1 MTYYQLLQQ
10 RREALKLTIQDVA
23 DQTRLAPQYL
33 QAIENNDLRIFNN
46 DYDFI
51 RSFIQS
57 YCDAIGVNY
66 AAVSAEVESNIQAYA
81 SATAAPTAPQRQVRK
96 KRQTPKRKSSSST
109 LYNIYRNLM
118 RSKNARVYQLIA
130 LAVSMILVLSMINL
144 VLTFSAN
151 RKAAAEEQARQAEI
165 AKKEAE
171 TQKLAEKKKA
181 AEKKKEIAIEN
192 TDKENNVFELSNVL
206 EGTGKLNFSI
216 TMPEESTV
224 VFYINDELVD
234 DAIDSVTDETFKKT
248 ISVDQPCT
256 VQLEIG
262 NYKNNKIKI
271 NGKTVKFSKASWNEG
286 SPAVMYFD
294 IVGEAKTDDEE
305 GTEEEDTIYS
315 EEGIEDEE

>member
-10 RREALKLTIQDVA
+10 RREALKLSIQDVA

-33 QAIENNDLRIFNN
+33 QAIENNNLSIFNN

-66 AAVSAEVESNIQAYA
+66 AALSAEVESNIQSYA
-81 SATAAPTAPQRQVRK
+81 MASTAPAAPQRQVRK
-96 KRQTPKRKSSSST
+96 KRQTKKQKATSSS

-130 LAVSMILVLSMINL
+130 LAISMIMVLSIINL

-151 RKAAAEEQARQAEI
+151 RKAAAEEEARQAEI

-181 AEKKKEIAIEN
+181 AEKKKEITIEN

-206 EGTGKLNFSI
+206 EGTGKLNFTI

-234 DAIDSVTDETFKKT
+234 DAVDSISEETFKKT

-262 NYKNNKIKI
+262 NYKNNVIKI
-271 NGKTVKFSKASWNEG
+271 NGKTAKFSKANWNDG

-294 IVGEAKTDDEE
+294 VVGEAQTDEDS
-305 GTEEEDTIYS
+305 TEEEDSIYS
-315 EEGIEDEE
+315 EEGIEEEE